1 MQKWEYIFV
10 DLDYRD
16 DGIRSVNGNALKDK
30 NVNLF
35 EFVNQLGRDGW
46 ELAGIDSSFFVKLV
60 FKRPVG

>member
-1 MQKWEYIFV
+1 MQRWEYIFV
-10 DLDYRD
+10 DPDYINDR
-16 DGIRSVNGNALKDK
+16 IRSVDGNVLKDK

-46 ELAGIDSSFFVKLV
+46 ELAGIDSSFFAKLV